1 MTLPRASA
9 LSDALW
15 SQRNGKNDLAFK
27 EYLEKLELHKTI
39 WHSWGW
45 YFRP

>member
-9 LSDALW
+9 LSDAMW
-15 SQRNGKNDLAFK
+15 SQRNSKIDLAFK
-27 EYLEKLELHKTI
+27 EYMEKLQRHKTI
-39 WHSWGW
+39 WQSWGW